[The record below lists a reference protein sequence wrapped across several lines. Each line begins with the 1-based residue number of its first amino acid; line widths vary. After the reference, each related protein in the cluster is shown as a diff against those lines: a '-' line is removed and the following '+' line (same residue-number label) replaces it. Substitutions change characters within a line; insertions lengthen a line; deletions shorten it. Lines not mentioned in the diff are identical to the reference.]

1 MIRTAVIVG
10 TGLIGT
16 SVGLALSRRGVRVHL
31 VDVDPQAAR
40 VAAALGAGT
49 LAVPTVPVDLAVL
62 AVPPRNVVRVLAEQQ
77 DRGLA
82 LTYTDVASVKDATA
96 RAVAQGVADH
106 ATYVGGHPMAGSER
120 SGPLAAR
127 ADLFDGCPWVLTPAE
142 ETTPG
147 ALNRVLAA
155 VALCGA
161 VPVVMDPRDHDR
173 AVALVS
179 HAPHLVASLMAAR
192 LRGAPDEV
200 LRLAGRGVRDVTRIA
215 GGDPRLWRDIIGSN
229 AAHVADALGEL
240 AEDLKTLMAALRAAA
255 TAGPDTLAAVE
266 DLLDRGRHGWQSVHG
281 PNRIPP
287 GAQVT
292 LHVAVAGRPGEL
304 GRLLEETAEFGVDTD
319 SLRLGLPCD
328 SDAPVATTT
337 GPAPDELLAHIAA
350 SPGAAE
356 LLRRKLVGGGWRVS
370 VAPRPVRAPG
380 SVPAAATVRTADTL
394 TTGTARPAT
403 R

>member
-16 SVGLALSRRGVRVHL
+16 SAGLALSRRGVRVHL
-31 VDVDPQAAR
+31 LDVDPQAAR

-49 LAVPTVPVDLAVL
+49 LAVPTAPVDLAVL

-96 RAVAQGVADH
+96 RAVAQGVADQ
-106 ATYVGGHPMAGSER
+106 ASYVGGHPMAGSER
-120 SGPLAAR
+120 SGPLGAR
-127 ADLFDGCPWVLTPAE
+127 ADLFDGRPWVLTPTAQ
-142 ETTPG
+142 TTAD

-161 VPVVMDPRDHDR
+161 VPVMMDPCDHDR

-179 HAPHLVASLMAAR
+179 HTPHVVASLMAAR
-192 LRGAPDEV
+192 LRGAPDEA

-229 AAHVADALGEL
+229 AAHVADTLGGL
-240 AEDLKTLMAALRAAA
+240 AEDLNTLVAALRTAA
-255 TAGPDTLAAVE
+255 TCGTDALAAVE
-266 DLLDRGRHGWQSVHG
+266 ELLDRGQDGWQSVHG
-281 PNRIPP
+281 PNRASP

-292 LHVAVAGRPGEL
+292 LRVTVAGRAGEL
-304 GRLLEETAEFGVDTD
+304 GRLLDETAEFGVGAD
-319 SLRLGLPCD
+319 SLRLGAPCD
-328 SDAPVATTT
+328 GDAPAATAN
-337 GPAPDELLAHIAA
+337 GPAPDELVAHIAA
-350 SPGAAE
+350 SPGVAE
-356 LLRRKLVGGGWRVS
+356 LLRRKLAGGGWRVS
-370 VAPRPVRAPG
+370 VAPRSAGAPAPG
-380 SVPAAATVRTADTL
+380 RATVRTADTL
-394 TTGTARPAT
+394 TTGTA
-403 R
+403 